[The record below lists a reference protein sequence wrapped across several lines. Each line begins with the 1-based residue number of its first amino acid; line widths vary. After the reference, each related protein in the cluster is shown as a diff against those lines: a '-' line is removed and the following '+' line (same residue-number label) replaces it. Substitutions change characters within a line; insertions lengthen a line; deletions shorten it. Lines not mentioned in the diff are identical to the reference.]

1 MPKDKN
7 LHSPALERFVEAQE
21 QDYSIALSEI
31 RAGKKRSHWMW
42 YIFPQLAGLGHSST
56 AQLYAIKDINE
67 ARSFLAHPVL
77 GPRLREIS
85 ETLLGLEGKTAAEI
99 FGYPDVLKLR
109 SCATLFAHVAEPRSV
124 FERILQKYYDSQPDD
139 ATLRLLKHNAE

>member
-1 MPKDKN
+1 MLKEKN
-7 LHSPALERFVEAQE
+7 FRPAPLERFVEAQE

-56 AQLYAIKDINE
+56 AQLYAIQDINE

-85 ETLLGLEGKTAAEI
+85 ETLLGLKGKTAEEI

-109 SCATLFAHVAEPRSV
+109 SCATLFARVSESGSV
-124 FERILQKYYDSQPDD
+124 FDRILQNYYDSQPDD
-139 ATLRLLKHNAE
+139 ATLRLLKYNAE